1 MITFYRGH
9 FTKKGKKAYKLLK
22 DFMANGI
29 KKDLGCLEA
38 CSYMSIK
45 VTETGKRK
53 PDVENRGEL
62 ILSFLQKIHRSVSY
76 YLYEEISLIAEI
88 GGFVGLF
95 LGASVYQ
102 IADLLDSLMTRISKF
117 FKWQK

>member
-1 MITFYRGH
+1 
-9 FTKKGKKAYKLLK
+9 
-22 DFMANGI
+22 
-29 KKDLGCLEA
+29 
-38 CSYMSIK
+38 MSIK
-45 VTETGKRK
+45 TIEAGEGTT

-62 ILSFLQKIHRSVSY
+62 IFNFRQKIHKTVSY

-102 IADLLDSLMTRISKF
+102 IADLLESFSERISN
-117 FKWQK
+117 FKIRPWDE

>member
-1 MITFYRGH
+1 M
-9 FTKKGKKAYKLLK
+9 LLK
-22 DFMANGI
+22 DFSANGV
-29 KKDLGCLEA
+29 KDLSCLEA

-45 VTETGKRK
+45 TIQAGERS

-62 ILSFLQKIHRSVSY
+62 IFNFRQKIHKTISY

-102 IADLLDSLMTRISKF
+102 IADLLESFSERIWN
-117 FKWQK
+117 FKIRPFLR

>member
-1 MITFYRGH
+1 MVIL
-9 FTKKGKKAYKLLK
+9 KQGKKAYELLK
-22 DFMANGI
+22 DYMANGV

-38 CSYMSIK
+38 CSYLSIK
-45 VTETGKRK
+45 VTETGERK

-62 ILSFLQKIHRSVSY
+62 ILSFRQRIHSTVSY

-102 IADLLDSLMTRISKF
+102 TADLLDSLITRVSKF
-117 FKWQK
+117 FRW